1 MNEFRGLPARM
12 PKWRVSLVS
21 FVSFWAAVSFVSFY
35 RPIGSSMYPFL
46 SSKRVYEPQKG
57 YKGYKG
63 YTPFWHSGGELS
75 KLVHA

>member
-1 MNEFRGLPARM
+1 
-12 PKWRVSLVS
+12 
-21 FVSFWAAVSFVSFY
+21 
-35 RPIGSSMYPFL
+35 MYPFL

-63 YTPFWHSGGELS
+63 YMGFWHSGGELS